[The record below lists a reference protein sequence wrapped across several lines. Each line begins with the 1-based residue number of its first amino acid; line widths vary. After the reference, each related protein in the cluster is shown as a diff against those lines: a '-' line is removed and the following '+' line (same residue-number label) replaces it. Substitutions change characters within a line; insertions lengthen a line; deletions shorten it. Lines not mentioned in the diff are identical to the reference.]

1 MFFANQRRQRMKKRI
16 PSYNF
21 DIFIFSQLR
30 YKSWIEENIAWLLDA
45 GEKQFSPRCN
55 ALDLGIKKF
64 DQL

>member
-1 MFFANQRRQRMKKRI
+1 MKKKNSI
-16 PSYNF
+16 LQFQYF
-21 DIFIFSQLR
+21 LYLIGR